1 MTESVQKDSDGS
13 LRVYEAG
20 YILLPSIPEE
30 KVGDEV
36 SLIKSAIEKHGGV
49 FMSEVHPKFIP
60 LAYEVI
66 KNISSKNERFTEAYF
81 GAIHFKALSS
91 AVPALTREL
100 DANQSII
107 RFLLIK
113 AEKESKKQP
122 KREIKNDEVESK
134 EEEEVSHS
142 QAEIDKSIEEMVEA

>member
-36 SLIKSAIEKHGGV
+36 SLIKDAILKHGGV
-49 FMSEVHPKFIP
+49 FMSEVSPKFIP

-66 KNISSKNERFTEAYF
+66 KNISSKNERFTDAYF

-91 AVPALTREL
+91 AIPALTREL
-100 DANQSII
+100 DENQSII

-113 AEKESKKQP
+113 AEKEPRKQP
-122 KREIKNDEVESK
+122 KREVKLES
-134 EEEEVSHS
+134 ETEEVAPSLS
-142 QAEIDKSIEEMVEA
+142 QTEIDKSIEEMVKA